1 MKEERKQA
9 LIMHLMRRVSMR
21 QQGPAADPVSDP
33 VMYLLICLILRQC
46 NAKHQQ
52 LCMKVRSHHSCR
64 NLKNN
69 HTWLEL
75 FVYGQLYY
83 PKQSPFDPLHLFI
96 ESKQW
101 KNYQHLIL
109 TEKEKVNFL
118 SAVTMKDRENI
129 VLPI

>member
-9 LIMHLMRRVSMR
+9 LIMHLMRWVSMR

-52 LCMKVRSHHSCR
+52 LCIKVRSHPSCR

-69 HTWLEL
+69 DTWLEL

-83 PKQSPFDPLHLFI
+83 HFDPLHLFV

-109 TEKEKVNFL
+109 TETETVIFL

-129 VLPI
+129 VLPIQEA